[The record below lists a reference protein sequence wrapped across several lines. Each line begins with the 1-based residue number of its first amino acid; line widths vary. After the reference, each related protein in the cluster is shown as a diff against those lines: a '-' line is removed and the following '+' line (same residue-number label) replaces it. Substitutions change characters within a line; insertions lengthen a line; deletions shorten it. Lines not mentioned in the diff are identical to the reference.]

1 MIVPRRVL
9 FVYLPRNYCFVG
21 VWHRAVSK
29 GWFVKLPWRKHRSEY
44 ADDYDYYEDTDPYQ
58 DMARYGDET
67 SALSRRGRSDANS
80 VMVIKTTI
88 SSRLLLDMTLPLD
101 MKLSVMPMKTFCLI
115 VTLFLMRREA
125 ARLVQLFWR
134 GIPEFSDGLPLNACL
149 LKTTNRF
156 QVKVQAF

>member
-67 SALSRRGRSDANS
+67 RALSRRGRSDANS
-80 VMVIKTTI
+80 VNGDQDYDFFQAAAGYDTAAGYGAV
-88 SSRLLLDMTLPLD
+88 SNANEDLLLDRYVVLD
-101 MKLSVMPMKTFCLI
+101 
-115 VTLFLMRREA
+115 EA
-125 ARLVQLFWR
+125 
-134 GIPEFSDGLPLNACL
+134 GSG
-149 LKTTNRF
+149 
-156 QVKVQAF
+156 AFG